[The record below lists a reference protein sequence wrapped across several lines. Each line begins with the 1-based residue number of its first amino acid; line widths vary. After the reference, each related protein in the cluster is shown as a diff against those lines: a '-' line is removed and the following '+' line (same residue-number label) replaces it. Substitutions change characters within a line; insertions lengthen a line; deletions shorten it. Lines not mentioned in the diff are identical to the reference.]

1 MMAIFPAVFVEKLP
15 EFLQKDAKRTAGAL
29 LGQNREGIVFWR
41 LHPELPKFLV
51 VFRRREE
58 RDVFFR
64 SNQLQQV
71 GLGANSSNRNAIRLA
86 DFWNVKL
93 STQLVCL

>member
-1 MMAIFPAVFVEKLP
+1 MAIFPAVFVEKLP

-71 GLGANSSNRNAIRLA
+71 VDLAQAIFSPAIPMIGCQVGPL
-86 DFWNVKL
+86 WQ
-93 STQLVCL
+93 TLV